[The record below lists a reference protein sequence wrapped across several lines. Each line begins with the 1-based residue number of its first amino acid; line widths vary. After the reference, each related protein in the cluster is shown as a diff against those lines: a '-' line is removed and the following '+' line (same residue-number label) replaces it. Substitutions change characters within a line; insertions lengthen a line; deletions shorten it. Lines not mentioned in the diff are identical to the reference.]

1 MNDPNRTTQLA
12 LFESPSPNWK
22 SLPREAQQSILEV
35 LSQLLLDALERHCSD
50 HITTTTTTTED
61 NDVS

>member
-1 MNDPNRTTQLA
+1 MNDRNQTTQLA
-12 LFESPSPNWK
+12 LFESPLPNWN
-22 SLPREAQQSILEV
+22 SLPREAQQAILDV
-35 LSQLLLDALERHCSD
+35 LAQLLLDALERHCSD